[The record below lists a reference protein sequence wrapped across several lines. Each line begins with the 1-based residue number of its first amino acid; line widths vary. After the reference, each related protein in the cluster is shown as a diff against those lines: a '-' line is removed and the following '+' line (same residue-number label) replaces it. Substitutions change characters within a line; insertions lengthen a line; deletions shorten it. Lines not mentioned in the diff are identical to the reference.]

1 MAKSTLYV
9 AANDA
14 PAADKARADYTCDGT
29 ADNTEIQA
37 AITALQGQGGGAV
50 LLSPGTF
57 NLSTRITIA
66 GAGDVDVEQDI
77 MLMGTGPSN
86 TTLALGTGQASAIE
100 INACAKVHLHNFRID
115 LGSAT
120 STAHGISSTAGNAT
134 AGYRSFWQSSFK
146 NLTIVGDFASHS
158 GYGLHL
164 DSPFRSVFENIEVN
178 GCGSGMRMYSTN
190 TAFNPGDCVVQR
202 CFMDVIGTNGFG
214 YKIESTTADGNM
226 NQIEFIMCEAIHSS
240 TGGTGIYLGGTGP
253 VNHTKWHGINL
264 EQFDTLVNFNN
275 GQGNQVNG
283 NYWEL
288 RGATGLNGLVF
299 GANAVDNE
307 IERIG
312 FWYVGTAS
320 NMISKAGGSA
330 TQPNIV
336 RSVALFC
343 DGAALALGY
352 TGPANTPGTDT
363 LLRKRIS
370 NGGGTSPGTNVLVA
384 PGAVNF

>member
-14 PAADKARADYTCDGT
+14 PAADKTRADYLCDGT
-29 ADNTEIQA
+29 ADDVEIQA
-37 AITALQGQGGGAV
+37 AITTLKGQGGGAV

-57 NLSTRITIA
+57 NIATRITIA

-86 TTLALGTGQASAIE
+86 TTLTLGTGQASCIE

-115 LGSAT
+115 LGTAT

-146 NLTIVGDFASHS
+146 NLTIVGDFASHT

-190 TAFNPGDCVVQR
+190 NAFNPGDCVISR

-264 EQFDTLVNFNN
+264 EQFDTCFRVNN
-275 GQGNQVNG
+275 GEGNWIDG

-288 RGATGLNGLVF
+288 RAGATATKLIQF
-299 GANAVDNE
+299 EANALNNWVRGVNM
-307 IERIG
+307 
-312 FWYVGTAS
+312 WYSADTSVMITTTATTT
-320 NMISKAGGSA
+320 G
-330 TQPNIV
+330 QPNLV
-336 RSVALFC
+336 ERVK
-343 DGAALALGY
+343 
-352 TGPANTPGTDT
+352 
-363 LLRKRIS
+363 LL
-370 NGGGTSPGTNVLVA
+370 NDGGTHTNSPAGTLSSASGATFAKWIVVQGTSQAGIAIA
-384 PGAVNF
+384 PA

>member
-57 NLSTRITIA
+57 NLATRITIA
-66 GAGDVDVEQDI
+66 GAGNVDIEQDI

-86 TTLALGTGQASAIE
+86 TSLVLGTGQASAIE

-178 GCGSGMRMYSTN
+178 GCGNGMRMYSTN
-190 TAFNPGDCVVQR
+190 AEFNPGDLTVQR
-202 CFMDVIGTNGFG
+202 CFMDLVGNGRFA
-214 YKIESTTADGNM
+214 YKIESTDATGNM
-226 NQIEFIMCEAIHSS
+226 NQCEFIMCEAIAS
-240 TGGTGIYLGGTGP
+240 GTGCTGIWLGGTGP
-253 VNHTKWHGINL
+253 VTHTKWHGINL
-264 EQFDTLVNFNN
+264 EQFDTCLQIAN
-275 GQGNQVNG
+275 GEGNQVDG
-283 NYWEL
+283 NYWQL
-288 RGATGLNGLVF
+288 RDGSTGTKLIQLDT
-299 GANAVDNE
+299 NAVNNWV
-307 IERIG
+307 RGIG
-312 FWYVGTAS
+312 MWYTETSQVMITSTATDT
-320 NMISKAGGSA
+320 
-330 TQPNIV
+330 TQPNLVEHIKV
-336 RSVALFC
+336 L
-343 DGAALALGY
+343 
-352 TGPANTPGTDT
+352 TD
-363 LLRKRIS
+363 
-370 NGGGTSPGTNVLVA
+370 GGTQTNSIGTAGAVIRKWIVKSGGSGASAVLVTPA
-384 PGAVNF
+384 